1 MVGASMGASRSK
13 MKKAYAK
20 QKKAEE
26 AFLKSAQE
34 YAATRNETVPDDFYQ
49 LAYYQQNRETQ
60 PTNRPQLKD
69 PTGTAKSYLDNKQG
83 YVSNAIQNAA
93 YDFAW
98 MTSGTGGQVGP
109 SQLPYQKKLESFI
122 ETGALVGIP
131 ASSITRLAKQGA
143 SAYGAWMNSGDGFLD
158 NLIGD
163 IVDPIAD
170 IAIKAVEAVSKP
182 LAKVEDVVKEEILA
196 KPAGQL
202 LVMVAMPYAAAYLGP
217 FVAAAL
223 PAGVSAATVAA
234 VSTAVAQTAVAVASG
249 VPFDKALQAGIIN
262 GAVGVG
268 AEKLTPYVSDL
279 VKNPQI
285 TSAIVNASATVATG
299 VASGQSEAQIKAALS
314 GSLAGST
321 AGLLNLVPGYSDLP
335 VPTKNVISSSVKA
348 QLLNKDVGSAATQA
362 LINSGLQSAANGV
375 VAYNKIS
382 NKLGRPA
389 TEEEIKQFAFYSN
402 PSQINK
408 DIDSYIE
415 SKSVTE
421 NQVKQAFAKEG
432 ITKLTPQQI
441 EKYVKVD
448 VDPIKLLE
456 QAQKEA
462 DTLSTTRDEVTD
474 AFMSAIG
481 RPPTEAELKKYAGE
495 TVESD
500 QIKKLSTDLDPV
512 YTDKSEVT
520 DAFMSAIG
528 RAPTEA
534 ELRKYVGE
542 TAESTQ
548 LKKLSTDLDPVY
560 TDLNEVKEQFKSVFG
575 RDPNKDELKTLEA
588 YVGENTE
595 QTTLSNLN
603 KNLDPLYTNKDEV
616 TDAFMSAIGRAP
628 TADELKKYVGEAAE
642 NTQIEKVSRDLD
654 PVYTD
659 KNEVTDAF
667 MAAIGRPPTEAE
679 LKKYVGETSETAQLE
694 KLSTNLDPVYTDLNE
709 VKEQFKAVFGRDP
722 NEDEIKTL
730 EVYVGEKPEKETL
743 AAQEKYLDPLFAD
756 KDEAKEIYK
765 SNLDET
771 PTQKELDSFVGR
783 TEADVLSAITKTK
796 DTAFD
801 MYEKIYGKQ
810 AESPKDVLDLLQD
823 ISDNT
828 DTNWG
833 DLDKAIEAQSD
844 IKQKVTRGE
853 AYAAA
858 RAAFGPNATFEWTDP
873 KTGKTGTYTTESAT
887 EKAVRD
893 SSSLITQ
900 ASSNQKAVDYVKEKL
915 ASNIQD
921 PNFNPADLNKKSMQS
936 WVDAYAK
943 ATPTQQAAMLKGADK
958 STFTVID
965 TLLRQTQQYNP
976 TGSAGV
982 TKDTGDKMIESPVT
996 NYWGVAT
1003 TGANL
1008 AAADL
1013 AALGVRGVDIV
1024 GKSLGYDSETTSD
1037 ILKLLDE
1044 DKETQ
1049 LSKLVGYEKSS
1060 AGGVA
1065 SGITSAAAYL
1075 SGGKWASVAANT
1087 GIAANNAWM
1096 EGDKAGLN
1104 VFDNSAR
1111 TAVMATMEMVGETL
1125 GIPAMDKIMK
1135 GIPLTGG
1142 VDAMIAAVKRSG
1154 AGLLNEEASELL
1166 TTTMQFTADKF
1177 ANFGLGKEST
1187 VEDFAQALK
1196 DTVVA
1201 TATAVG
1207 SSGSIATSTNN
1218 LNKALEASATKDFN
1232 YYNSDDAILFNDA
1245 NLKNADL
1252 ITKQETLRGTR
1263 DNIVDELLNSGLTED
1278 QAISKANQVI
1288 GKEFVNTSE
1297 FESGL
1302 EETDINQIIGKNST
1316 GQDITLSELIGAAA
1330 TGTELSGNP
1339 VIAENFA
1346 QQVLAMQDGD
1356 VNDVFKN
1363 AVDPYYISKDEA
1375 SNIFQELGY
1384 TATKKELEDIVG
1396 SRVESQV
1403 TKTTQEKYDPLAV
1416 SEAEAKAAF
1425 AAEGITN
1432 PTPQEI
1438 ADYIGNKNEQET
1450 IKSIQEKYDPTAV
1463 SEAEAKAAF
1472 AAEGI
1477 LDPTP
1482 QEISNYIGLKN
1493 EQETIKSLSEYADPR
1508 AFTEKEVKQLFKEQ
1522 GYPATQQEVNKYVNY
1537 ILQNNNTVQT
1547 NFDPRKDYE
1556 TTVTD
1561 LLNKQYDPL
1570 ATLPGEIEEIY
1581 KEIGYEPTPEEITQ
1595 FVGSLPEAKQT
1606 ELARKYGQ
1614 GKQSQAAQKRRN
1626 KYGQLVLEGG
1636 SEQEPKSIIA
1646 PTADVF
1652 YYGKEFGSTPQQI
1665 SESGEVS
1672 PYRPVDMSTFG
1683 PDYDAMLGLPAGT
1696 LAALPAVQAAAATP
1710 PQTGIAQAPNTS
1722 ENKPTA
1728 PQEPQSDESIKFL
1741 QDLLSKDPSLT
1752 EEDLMKIL
1760 QERSSEFIQ

>member
-1 MVGASMGASRSK
+1 MGFVKSAVGIEGSVGGGLSK
-13 MKKAYAK
+13 TAKKAT
-20 QKKAEE
+20 KK
-26 AFLKSAQE
+26 
-34 YAATRNETVPDDFYQ
+34 
-49 LAYYQQNRETQ
+49 
-60 PTNRPQLKD
+60 
-69 PTGTAKSYLDNKQG
+69 
-83 YVSNAIQNAA
+83 
-93 YDFAW
+93 
-98 MTSGTGGQVGP
+98 
-109 SQLPYQKKLESFI
+109 
-122 ETGALVGIP
+122 
-131 ASSITRLAKQGA
+131 
-143 SAYGAWMNSGDGFLD
+143 
-158 NLIGD
+158 
-163 IVDPIAD
+163 
-170 IAIKAVEAVSKP
+170 VSKVASKFDDVVLQP
-182 LAKVEDVVKEEILA
+182 VVQPIVKAAAKVEDVVKEEILA

-202 LVMVAMPYAAAYLGP
+202 LVMVAMPYAASYLAP
-217 FVAAAL
+217 YMVAAGV
-223 PAGVSAATVAA
+223 PAAYASAVA
-234 VSTAVAQTAVAVASG
+234 TAVAQTAVATASG
-249 VPFDKALQAGIIN
+249 VPFDKALEAGIIN
-262 GAVGVG
+262 GAVNVG
-268 AEKLTPYVSDL
+268 ADKLTPYVSDL

-299 VASGQSEAQIKAALS
+299 VATGQSEAQIKAALS

-335 VPTKNVISSSVKA
+335 VPAKNVIGSSVKA
-348 QLLNKDVGSAATQA
+348 QLLDKDVGDAATQA

-389 TEEEIKQFAFYSN
+389 TEEEIKQFAFYST
-402 PSQINK
+402 PSQANK
-408 DIDSYIE
+408 DIDSYID

-421 NQVKQAFAKEG
+421 DEVKKAFAKEG
-432 ITKLTPQQI
+432 VTNLTPQQI
-441 EKYVKVD
+441 EKYVKAD
-448 VDPIKLLE
+448 VDQVQLLE

-462 DTLSTTRDEVTD
+462 DSLFT
-474 AFMSAIG
+474 
-481 RPPTEAELKKYAGE
+481 
-495 TVESD
+495 
-500 QIKKLSTDLDPV
+500 
-512 YTDKSEVT
+512 
-520 DAFMSAIG
+520 
-528 RAPTEA
+528 
-534 ELRKYVGE
+534 
-542 TAESTQ
+542 
-548 LKKLSTDLDPVY
+548 
-560 TDLNEVKEQFKSVFG
+560 
-575 RDPNKDELKTLEA
+575 NKDEL
-588 YVGENTE
+588 
-595 QTTLSNLN
+595 
-603 KNLDPLYTNKDEV
+603 
-616 TDAFMSAIGRAP
+616 
-628 TADELKKYVGEAAE
+628 
-642 NTQIEKVSRDLD
+642 
-654 PVYTD
+654 
-659 KNEVTDAF
+659 
-667 MAAIGRPPTEAE
+667 
-679 LKKYVGETSETAQLE
+679 
-694 KLSTNLDPVYTDLNE
+694 
-709 VKEQFKAVFGRDP
+709 
-722 NEDEIKTL
+722 
-730 EVYVGEKPEKETL
+730 
-743 AAQEKYLDPLFAD
+743 
-756 KDEAKEIYK
+756 KEIYK

-810 AESPKDVLDLLQD
+810 AESSKDVLDLLQD

-833 DLDKAIEAQSD
+833 DLDKAIEAQSE

-887 EKAVRD
+887 EKAARD
-893 SSSLITQ
+893 SLSLIGK
-900 ASSNQKAVDYVKEKL
+900 ASSNQKTVDYVKEKL

-976 TGSAGV
+976 TGAPSI
-982 TKDTGDKMIESPVT
+982 TQNTGEIIATSPVT
-996 NYWGVAT
+996 NYWGVVT

-1024 GKSLGYDSETTSD
+1024 SKSLGYDSKTTSD
-1037 ILKLLDE
+1037 ILKLLDK

-1087 GIAANNAWM
+1087 GVAANNAWM
-1096 EGDKAGLN
+1096 EGNKAGLN

-1135 GIPLTGG
+1135 GIPVRGG
-1142 VDAMIAAVKRSG
+1142 VDAMIAGVKRAG
-1154 AGLLNEEASELL
+1154 AGLMTEEASELL
-1166 TTTMQFTADKF
+1166 TTTMQFTADKY
-1177 ANFGLGKEST
+1177 ASFGLGKEST

-1218 LNKALEASATKDFN
+1218 LNKALETAATRDSN
-1232 YYNSDDAILFNDA
+1232 YYNSNDDILFREINSKA
-1245 NLKNADL
+1245 ADL
-1252 ITKQETLRGTR
+1252 ITRQETLRGTR
-1263 DNIVDELLNSGLTED
+1263 DNIVDDLLNSGLTED

-1384 TATKKELEDIVG
+1384 TATKQELEDIIG

-1425 AAEGITN
+1425 AAEGILN

-1438 ADYIGNKNEQET
+1438 ANYIGNKNEQE
-1450 IKSIQEKYDPTAV
+1450 S
-1463 SEAEAKAAF
+1463 
-1472 AAEGI
+1472 
-1477 LDPTP
+1477 L
-1482 QEISNYIGLKN
+1482 
-1493 EQETIKSLSEYADPR
+1493 KSLTEYADPR
-1508 AFTEKEVKQLFKEQ
+1508 ALTELEVKQLFKEQ
-1522 GYPATQQEVNKYVNY
+1522 GYTANQQEINNFVNY
-1537 ILQNNNTVQT
+1537 ILANNTTTQT
-1547 NFDPRKDYE
+1547 SVDPRTDYE
-1556 TTVTD
+1556 KTVSNILGT
-1561 LLNKQYDPL
+1561 QYDPL
-1570 ATLPGEIEEIY
+1570 ATLPIEIQAIY
-1581 KEIGYEPTPEEITQ
+1581 DEIGYEPTPEEIQQ
-1595 FVGSLPEAKQT
+1595 FVGSLPEAEQT

-1614 GKQSQAAQKRRN
+1614 GKQSQAARRRRN
-1626 KYGQLVLEGG
+1626 QYGQLVAEG
-1636 SEQEPKSIIA
+1636 EADQEPKSIIA

-1665 SESGEVS
+1665 SASGEVS
-1672 PYRPVDMSTFG
+1672 PYRPVDMSAFG
-1683 PDYDAMLGLPAGT
+1683 PDYDAMLGLPKGT
-1696 LAALPAVQAAAATP
+1696 LSALPAVQAAAVTP
-1710 PQTGIAQAPNTS
+1710 DQTGIAQAPNTS

-1741 QDLLSKDPSLT
+1741 EDLLSKDPNLT